1 MSHEHLGI
9 KVFLVNTL
17 MPDDDKHFWFIHD
30 TSYPKKFESQEFNR
44 NERVFWTIW
53 THQSSVEVH
62 HNI

>member
-44 NERVFWTIW
+44 NERVFWTI
-53 THQSSVEVH
+53 
-62 HNI
+62 